1 MLKGS
6 NHLDSAR
13 GINAEYTLLVKKV
26 ATGPDV
32 CQKTVFWSQYRI
44 GEDIWEVLRETIQ

>member
-13 GINAEYTLLVKKV
+13 GINAEYTLALSVKKV
-26 ATGPDV
+26 ATEPDV
-32 CQKTVFWSQYRI
+32 CQKNVFLPQYWI
-44 GEDIWEVLRETIQ
+44 GEDIG

>member
-32 CQKTVFWSQYRI
+32 CQKIVFLSQY
-44 GEDIWEVLRETIQ
+44 